1 VEGAGGGLVGQLRLG
16 LVALPDGGCQLDL
29 LAGGQQR
36 HLADL
41 LEVHPGGVAD
51 HPAFGGVAGRVA
63 AAGRTLP
70 RPQQPQDVLLVGI
83 VVEVDDGLVELD
95 ALGVECP
102 ADLTDQLCGELG
114 VLEDLDDLVEGEA
127 AP

>member
-1 VEGAGGGLVGQLRLG
+1 M
-16 LVALPDGGCQLDL
+16 
-29 LAGGQQR
+29 
-36 HLADL
+36 
-41 LEVHPGGVAD
+41 
-51 HPAFGGVAGRVA
+51 AGRVA

-83 VVEVDDGLVELD
+83 VLEVDDGLVELD

-102 ADLTDQLCGELG
+102 ADLTDQLCRELG